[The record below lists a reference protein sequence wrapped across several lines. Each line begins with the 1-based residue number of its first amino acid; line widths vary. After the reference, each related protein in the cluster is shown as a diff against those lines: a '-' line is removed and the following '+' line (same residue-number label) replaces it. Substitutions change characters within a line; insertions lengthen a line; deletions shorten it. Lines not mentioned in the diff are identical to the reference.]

1 MHHSIV
7 IRSYCKSGQPLK
19 CELLAHT
26 HEQKYAIVKPQK
38 RSYGAHKG
46 TLMEQQLQMKCNEM
60 LLLGVVLK
68 HFITLWYKAHSSTGR
83 DIQWGRGG
91 GLLSLSMYTGLRG
104 TEFSSVSVQFLPLVF
119 FSVLHYKY
127 LLVQWEKFNSSN
139 NWIKMF
145 HWLLL
150 SITIFSFTS

>member
-1 MHHSIV
+1 MASCLCLVKQIV
-7 IRSYCKSGQPLK
+7 IPVGRAGKKYICNVCTTVLSSGVTVKADSLWNVS
-19 CELLAHT
+19 CWHT

-83 DIQWGRGG
+83 DIKWRRGG

-104 TEFSSVSVQFLPLVF
+104 SEFSSVSVEFLPLVF
-119 FSVLHYKY
+119 FSVLH
-127 LLVQWEKFNSSN
+127 
-139 NWIKMF
+139 
-145 HWLLL
+145 
-150 SITIFSFTS
+150 